1 MQVRFLPGVPQTRSF
16 ASCSYTKKQKN
27 VIIKHGNRQ
36 KTKVK
41 TKMQTLISLILQS
54 HSLSEIER
62 QTLLETIKHLPLSRL
77 DQLTRIF
84 TIEKEGLEAI
94 EKEFIA
100 QSNST
105 NQKHIQQ
112 VNNLMKDEKRKAV
125 ASEEK
130 DESKNGDQILNQ
142 LNNT

>member
-1 MQVRFLPGVPQTRSF
+1 
-16 ASCSYTKKQKN
+16 
-27 VIIKHGNRQ
+27 
-36 KTKVK
+36 
-41 TKMQTLISLILQS
+41 MQTLISLILQS